1 MCRVSADGLR
11 ARVLL
16 SLTIG
21 CMLFPA
27 VRSLADVFGGS
38 IAGAEA
44 TTDKASPA
52 KQVEPLDAQ
61 FQRGRA
67 LFLKRWM
74 NADVASPLG
83 DGLGPVFNARSCA
96 ECHNQT
102 RPGGAGSLEHNV
114 DLLSVFPPNI
124 RTTDRTTFAAR
135 MTAIDP
141 AFTAGGGSVR
151 PNVTLHKFG
160 TDPGYGEWRQGV
172 VDLVAKTKPGSKRFD
187 RSGHAGD
194 TRQPDTL
201 SALEGLKTSPAA
213 DKKRAAGDRS
223 PSKADR
229 ALLAIT
235 QRSTPALFGAGLIDE
250 IPDEVLRATAKAQ
263 AGRRDEIKGQ
273 VAIAIGGRPGRFGW
287 RGQTATLKEF
297 VMGACANELGLEVP
311 SHNQGINPLDPGY
324 HTPGLD
330 LTQEQCDEL
339 SAFVASLPRPMQ
351 RAAKT
356 VKERLLWQAGEH
368 VFETIGCTG
377 CHLRTLGTVEGLYSD
392 LLLHDLGPKLAD
404 PAPANPP
411 SSAATAAYYG
421 GPADVFVQT
430 PPITRRQWRTP
441 PLWGVADSGP
451 YLHDGRAATLAEA
464 IEAHDGE
471 AAQSAR
477 RFKAL
482 WDSDRDK
489 LLVFLNS
496 LAAPME
502 TTRLAQD

>member
-1 MCRVSADGLR
+1 MCRRVFRSLR
-11 ARVLL
+11 AWTVAASVIGLL
-16 SLTIG
+16 IG
-21 CMLFPA
+21 VAFGYGPGDA
-27 VRSLADVFGGS
+27 SAADA
-38 IAGAEA
+38 I
-44 TTDKASPA
+44 KADTSQDLPNS
-52 KQVEPLDAQ
+52 QV
-61 FQRGRA
+61 QRGRT

-124 RTTDRTTFAAR
+124 RPPDRAGFAAR

-141 AFTAGGGSVR
+141 TFTANGRSVL

-160 TDPGYGEWRQGV
+160 TDPAYGQWRQSV
-172 VDLVAKTKPGSKRFD
+172 LDLVAKTKPGSTRLE
-187 RSGHAGD
+187 RSGRDGD
-194 TRQPDTL
+194 ARQAIKL
-201 SALEGLKTSPAA
+201 SALDGFKTSSAG
-213 DKKRAAGDRS
+213 DKKRAAGDRGA
-223 PSKADR
+223 SKSDR
-229 ALLAIT
+229 VLLAIT

-250 IPDEVLRATAKAQ
+250 IPDEVLRATAKAEADRQ
-263 AGRRDEIKGQ
+263 NEISGQ
-273 VAIAIGGRPGRFGW
+273 VAVAIGGRPGKFGW

-311 SHNQGINPLDPGY
+311 SHNQGINPLDPSY
-324 HTPGLD
+324 RAPGLD
-330 LTQEQCDEL
+330 LTQEQCDDL
-339 SAFVASLPRPMQ
+339 AAFVANLPRPMQ
-351 RAAKT
+351 RTPKT
-356 VKERLLWQAGEH
+356 VKERLEWQAGEH
-368 VFETIGCTG
+368 VFETIGCAG
-377 CHLRTLGTVEGLYSD
+377 CHVRTLGTVEGLYSD

-404 PAPANPP
+404 PASANPP
-411 SSAATAAYYG
+411 ASAATSAYYG

-489 LLVFLNS
+489 LLAFLGS

-502 TTRLAQD
+502 TTRLAPD